1 MALSPIV
8 TRTSSSRTKLLE
20 ITHPTAGRVE
30 LVSPSTSDIHGNT
43 APFKAGYSTSL
54 LMQPMI
60 EDMNLEL
67 LFKST
72 MIRDAPIKLYDE
84 ETILELII
92 KVYSD
97 SRYDQKL
104 DDGLIKHNNVQ
115 L

>member
-1 MALSPIV
+1 
-8 TRTSSSRTKLLE
+8 
-20 ITHPTAGRVE
+20 
-30 LVSPSTSDIHGNT
+30 
-43 APFKAGYSTSL
+43 
-54 LMQPMI
+54 MQPMI

-72 MIRDAPIKLYDE
+72 VIRDATIKLYDE

-115 L
+115 P